1 MSTDQIVVSVTE
13 EAIEAILGIRA
24 QEPDAADLA
33 LSLAVTGVRGV
44 DFAYELT
51 FIPIVDAGEADSLTH
66 HGALPVVVAGG
77 SIENLSGATIEV
89 RNGGLAIDNPNSPLP
104 KFEMGDATLEGDL
117 AAMVQAL
124 LDQQINPAIAA
135 HGGFAELAG
144 VDGDTVFLRLGGGCV
159 GCGLAQVTLSQG
171 IEVAI
176 KNAIPEITNVVDVT
190 NHASGTDPYY
200 QSAKK

>member
-1 MSTDQIVVSVTE
+1 MPTDQIVVSVTE

-24 QEPDAADLA
+24 QESDAADLA

-51 FIPIVDAGEADSLTH
+51 FIPIVDASEGDSLTQ

-89 RNGGLAIDNPNSPLP
+89 RSGGLAIDNPNSPLP

-117 AAMVQAL
+117 AAVVQAL

-144 VDGDTVFLRLGGGCV
+144 VEGNTVFLRLGGGCV

-176 KNAIPEITNVVDVT
+176 KNAIPEITHVVDVT
-190 NHASGTDPYY
+190 DHTSGTDPYY

>member
-1 MSTDQIVVSVTE
+1 MPTDRTDVSVTE

-24 QEPDAADLA
+24 QEPDAEDLA

-44 DFAYELT
+44 DFTYELT
-51 FIPIVDAGEADSLTH
+51 FIPIEDAGKDDSLTQH
-66 HGALPVVVAGG
+66 NGLPVVVAAG
-77 SIENLSGATIEV
+77 SIANLTGATIEV
-89 RNGGLAIDNPNSPLP
+89 RDGGLAIDNPNSPLP
-104 KFEMGDATLEGDL
+104 AFEMSDTALEGDL
-117 AAMVQAL
+117 ATKVQML
-124 LDQQINPAIAA
+124 LEQQINPSIAS

-144 VDGDTVFLRLGGGCV
+144 VEGDTVFLRLGGGCV

-190 NHASGTDPYY
+190 DHASGTDPYY